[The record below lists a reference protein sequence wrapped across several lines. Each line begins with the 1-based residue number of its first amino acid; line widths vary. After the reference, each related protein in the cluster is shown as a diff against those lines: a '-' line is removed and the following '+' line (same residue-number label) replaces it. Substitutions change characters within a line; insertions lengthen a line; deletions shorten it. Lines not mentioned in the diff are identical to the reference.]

1 MARPYHLAV
10 RLARHDE
17 WIRYRFAS
25 RARRDRLAQGGVRG
39 RLQVWTWDDPL
50 YPRLPDASRSRTPAG
65 KKACP
70 YCGRRIV
77 RGAVA
82 CMAHRDLPALEP
94 FDDRYIVKP

>member
-1 MARPYHLAV
+1 MPHA
-10 RLARHDE
+10 DK
-17 WIRYRFAS
+17 S
-25 RARRDRLAQGGVRG
+25 
-39 RLQVWTWDDPL
+39 T
-50 YPRLPDASRSRTPAG
+50 RTPAG

-70 YCGRRIV
+70 YCGRRID